1 MAEITSTVTTTT
13 GVRCDKRGC
22 TATFMLDEP
31 EVSRDITNVITG
43 HGSKAVAAQAPLAG
57 WSWWAGKNAGWRCPD
72 HPVRTG
78 KARCVIAPP
87 LMAVVGR
94 G

>member
-1 MAEITSTVTTTT
+1 MGEITSTVTTTT

-22 TATFMLDEP
+22 AAVFMLDEP
-31 EVSRDITNVITG
+31 EVSQDILNVITG
-43 HGSKAVAAQAPLAG
+43 HGSPAIAEAAPLEG
-57 WSWWAGKNAGWRCPD
+57 WSFWVGRNAGWRCPD

-78 KARCVIAPP
+78 KAWCHIPP
-87 LMAVVGR
+87 ALMAVVDR